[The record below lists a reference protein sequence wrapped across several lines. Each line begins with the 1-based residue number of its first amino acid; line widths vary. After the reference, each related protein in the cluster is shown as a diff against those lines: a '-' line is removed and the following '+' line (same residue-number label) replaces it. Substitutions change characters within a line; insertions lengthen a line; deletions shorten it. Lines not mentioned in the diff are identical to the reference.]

1 MLFESLSA
9 IGMLIILGSI
19 LLFILVVYLSATE
32 LMMWLLL
39 PLALLEYLFS
49 KDEEDDD
56 SNWSEIPTNLV
67 SDDISEERGDSIEDS
82 NSPMWESSIKDKND
96 DAIKI
101 VVGVSLTLI
110 TTFVFAVVI
119 LWALSTISG
128 TILGLNP
135 PQA

>member
-119 LWALSTISG
+119 LWALS
-128 TILGLNP
+128 
-135 PQA
+135 